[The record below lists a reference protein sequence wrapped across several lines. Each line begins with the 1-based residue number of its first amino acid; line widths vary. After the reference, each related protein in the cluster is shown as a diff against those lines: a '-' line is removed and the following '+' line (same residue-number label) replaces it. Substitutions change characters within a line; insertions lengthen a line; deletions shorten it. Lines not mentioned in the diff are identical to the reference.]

1 MKIQG
6 AVITEQGTTFAIV
19 VVKKNILDRRNQADR
34 MIREFQP
41 VFGGVPVVLMAQ
53 DHRGAPRYYG
63 QKDIARFMADV
74 PMSAVPWREYT
85 ISGW

>member
-6 AVITEQGTTFAIV
+6 AVIEEQGITFAIV
-19 VVKKNILDRRNQADR
+19 IVKKQVLDRRNQAEG

-53 DHRGAPRYYG
+53 DHRGLPRYYG
-63 QKDIARFMADV
+63 RKDIARYMADV
-74 PMSAVPWREYT
+74 PVSAVPWREYT